1 MKGPFRKKSIK
12 NLSMTREQ
20 DYDKDDLRKSAERL
34 ANAGQYAEAAQIYGR
49 LAEQY
54 PDEDSFLLAQAWAHH
69 DNGQRNETIAC
80 FEKLFARELR
90 RKVFTGFAFDEL
102 VRLYKDGRQHDRLV
116 TLCRQ
121 AVEVQPDDIPLIRE
135 LGGAFLK
142 ANMADE
148 AVEIFEKITS
158 MEPDAPD
165 LFCLLGDALIAALRF
180 DSGEAAYQRAIE
192 LDPTEAAPFYQRLAN
207 ALAETGEFDRAEAM
221 LNRSLDTRADDPL
234 CLIRLAELQVAQQRY
249 EEAKCSMEAAAAL
262 NPRFAASYYNRLG
275 RALADVD
282 RHSDAIEI
290 FDRAITLEKS
300 NAFFY
305 LYQAESY
312 EKLGLPERAEES
324 RRKAEKLTPT
334 RRK

>member
-1 MKGPFRKKSIK
+1 
-12 NLSMTREQ
+12 MTSET
-20 DYDKDDLRKSAERL
+20 DTDKDALRESADRFL
-34 ANAGQYAEAAQIYGR
+34 NAGQYAEAAALYGR

-54 PDEDSFLLAQAWAHH
+54 PDEESFLLAQAWAYH
-69 DNGQRNETIAC
+69 DNGQRNEAIAC
-80 FEKLFARELR
+80 FEQLFSGELR
-90 RKVFTGFAFDEL
+90 RKIFTGFAFDEL
-102 VRLYKDGRQHDRLV
+102 VRLYKDGRQYDRLV
-116 TLCRQ
+116 TICRQ
-121 AVEVQPDDIPLIRE
+121 AVEAQPDDIYLIRE
-135 LGGAFLK
+135 LGDAFLK
-142 ANMADE
+142 AGRTAE
-148 AVEIFEKITS
+148 AVELFEMITR

-165 LFCLLGDALIAALRF
+165 LFCLLGDALIAARRF
-180 DSGEAAYQRAIE
+180 DSGEAAYQQAIA
-192 LDPTEAAPFYQRLAN
+192 LDPDEAAPFYQRLAN

-221 LNRSLDTRADDPL
+221 LNRSLETRADDPL
-234 CLIRLAELQVAQQRY
+234 CLIRMAELQVAQQRY
-249 EEAKCSMEAAAAL
+249 EEAKCSTEAAAAL